1 MSFSCL
7 NLLNPIETILWS
19 KALIPILQKTSA
31 GVNLPVVI
39 PVSKKTP
46 GPFGCPQNLFEM
58 DDREEISFCDHTCR
72 KEDSMGAWWVYGRR
86 SGTFWN
92 SAPKETY
99 FRWDGGYRAGP
110 DFLPTLFCLV
120 YFLVNI
126 QLGVR
131 KKLCGLWWQEG
142 PAGGFG
148 QFPFPLGP
156 QHRPLKWVCSRTWLL
171 EPLAAEVYASQRR
184 WWFQESWEGKVA
196 LGCWWDWPISPES
209 PHNTG
214 FRATSVS
221 VAAWQISHAGN
232 SGLYYHTRWI
242 GSFSGLGL
250 NRHCQFIFRSQNGPL
265 QPWTCLQW
273 SVLILNNTF
282 QTWKCSIKLT
292 CELDLPRLVLGIK

>member
-1 MSFSCL
+1 MT
-7 NLLNPIETILWS
+7 E
-19 KALIPILQKTSA
+19 
-31 GVNLPVVI
+31 
-39 PVSKKTP
+39 
-46 GPFGCPQNLFEM
+46 
-58 DDREEISFCDHTCR
+58 R
-72 KEDSMGAWWVYGRR
+72 KFHSVTTLVGRR
-86 SGTFWN
+86 IVWELDESMEGGVAHSETQHRKRHILDGMGDTGLGLTSFQPCSVLCTFWWTYNLESERSSVVCGGRRALLVALGN
-92 SAPKETY
+92 S
-99 FRWDGGYRAGP
+99 
-110 DFLPTLFCLV
+110 LSLF
-120 YFLVNI
+120 
-126 QLGVR
+126 
-131 KKLCGLWWQEG
+131 
-142 PAGGFG
+142 
-148 QFPFPLGP
+148 GP